1 MKYAPGFAFAFAFAS
16 TLAFA
21 ESGGIGAIKVEP
33 SPVRAGQ
40 EVRITISAEGG
51 APEFCGMEVNFGDGS
66 EKRKVKIGSGH
77 QKFPVTL
84 TKTFNKPGTYT
95 IKADGQ
101 KITTHLKCA
110 GKATTQLVVEAA
122 PAAAKP
128 AAAAECPQGYKMT
141 GKAGKAGDFTCKGGK
156 GAMAPAKPLAC
167 ADGLEYFANDKSQQ
181 LGCRKVKA
189 QKQQAR

>member
-40 EVRITISAEGG
+40 EARITISAEGD

-110 GKATTQLVVEAA
+110 GKATTNCG
-122 PAAAKP
+122 P
-128 AAAAECPQGYKMT
+128 
-141 GKAGKAGDFTCKGGK
+141 
-156 GAMAPAKPLAC
+156 
-167 ADGLEYFANDKSQQ
+167 
-181 LGCRKVKA
+181 
-189 QKQQAR
+189 